1 MKTFITLLCVM
12 TLSGCMAKAV
22 DLVRKTTPLAER
34 AQLLKMAEGGDV
46 EAQYQLAKNY
56 CCGLGLFKDNAEALH
71 WYCMAAKQDQADAF
85 YEIGT
90 LFENTR
96 GIEGSAIPTDP
107 ARAYAF
113 YQLAENRHQKEA
125 AKSRQFLE
133 RQLNDAQKTK
143 AAQIVKDWPN
153 VPCSLPSSLAPK
165 PDPVNMIKDSKTKKV
180 NRK

>member
-1 MKTFITLLCVM
+1 MRICIAILLIV
-12 TLSGCMAKAV
+12 TLSGCVAKAV

-56 CCGLGLFKDNAEALH
+56 CCGLGLFKDNAESLH

-96 GIEGSAIPTDP
+96 EIQGSAIPTDP

-113 YQLAENRHQKEA
+113 YQLAENRYQKDA
-125 AKSRQFLE
+125 GKARQFLE
-133 RQLNDAQKTK
+133 RKLNAEQKDKATK
-143 AAQIVKDWPN
+143 IVKDWPN

-165 PDPVNMIKDSKTKKV
+165 PDPTLLLKDSKTKKV